1 MRLYYLTIAE
11 SKELLIN
18 NHLLERVVFIM
29 NKNYGDN
36 YFGNEENIGSNT
48 GAAPSSSENTGR
60 SAYSGADTN
69 PYTSPGTASSNA
81 SQNTA
86 AQANSADSSQSAGST
101 GYGENIYSSSS
112 AQPQGSGSYGSSFF
126 DKDGNYRRSYSPTDQ
141 PAGSYDA
148 GGYSSTRYINNSE
161 SSDSAQRSAQSGSY
175 YTTPQSYY
183 TPTSAQQQNV
193 GKKKKEK
200 KKGRG
205 AMAAVMVVCILASG
219 VLGFGGGMLANR
231 VDFTGSGSGSGMQVN
246 EVVQTVSADT
256 GSSGSMSTEDIV
268 KKTQDSVV
276 EITTETVQTGTFT
289 GNYITSGA
297 GSGVIVSENGYI
309 ITNNHVIED
318 ANTITVT
325 TKDGTGYEAT
335 VVGTAAPQLDIALL
349 KIDATGL
356 TPATLGDSDQLEV
369 GEKAVAIGN
378 PLGQLGGTVTEG
390 IISALNRDISIDGV
404 SMELLQTN
412 AEINPGNSGG
422 GLFDGMGNLIGIVV
436 AKSTGEE
443 VEGLGFA
450 IPVNSVKDVLSDLQE
465 YGYVTGIVDT
475 GLQLLDITNAQ
486 TAMIYGV
493 SETGLYI
500 QGIDTGSKAS
510 VAGFRVG
517 DRIVSVDGT
526 EVNTADEFDDALA
539 EHEVGDEVT
548 IRVSRDGRTADI
560 SLELEEY
567 EPESSSTSNGFIND
581 GIYGDYGN
589 MY

>member
-1 MRLYYLTIAE
+1 MD
-11 SKELLIN
+11 
-18 NHLLERVVFIM
+18 
-29 NKNYGDN
+29 KNYGNDYFNNPENTANTDN
-36 YFGNEENIGSNT
+36 KTDVGSVNNADTSNYGRTDNTTSYSSSAQNPYATSNT
-48 GAAPSSSENTGR
+48 AQSSS
-60 SAYSGADTN
+60 
-69 PYTSPGTASSNA
+69 GT
-81 SQNTA
+81 
-86 AQANSADSSQSAGST
+86 T
-101 GYGENIYSSSS
+101 GYSDNIYSS
-112 AQPQGSGSYGSSFF
+112 QGSQAQGSNSSGSGFF
-126 DKDGNYRRSYSPTDQ
+126 DEDGNYRRRYTSTDQ
-141 PAGSYDA
+141 PAGSYDT
-148 GGYSSTRYINNSE
+148 GYSSTRYINNNDSNPG
-161 SSDSAQRSAQSGSY
+161 SSQQSSY

-183 TPTSAQQQNV
+183 TPTAAQQQNG

-205 AMAAVMVVCILASG
+205 ALAAVMVVCILASG
-219 VLGFGGGMLANR
+219 VLGFGGGMLANK
-231 VDFTGSGSGSGMQVN
+231 VNIGGSGSGSGMQVN

-268 KKTQDSVV
+268 KKTQNSVV

-356 TPATLGDSDQLEV
+356 TPATLGDSDQLQV

-422 GLFDGMGNLIGIVV
+422 GLFDGKGNLIGIVV

-450 IPVNSVKDVLSDLQE
+450 IPVNSVKNVLGDLQE

-475 GLQLLDITNAQ
+475 GLQLLDITNTQ

-500 QGIDTGSKAS
+500 QGIDNGSKAS
-510 VAGFRVG
+510 VAGFKVG
-517 DRIVSVDGT
+517 DRIVSVNGT

-548 IRVSRDGRTADI
+548 IKVSRDGRTTDI
-560 SLELEEY
+560 KLELEEY
-567 EPESSSTSNGFIND
+567 KPESSSTSNGFIDD

>member
-1 MRLYYLTIAE
+1 MGLYYLTIAE
-11 SKELLIN
+11 NKVLLIN
-18 NHLLERVVFIM
+18 NHLLERVFTM

-36 YFGNEENIGSNT
+36 YFNNEGNIGKNT
-48 GAAPSSSENTGR
+48 DGNPSSYKGTDNA
-60 SAYSGADTN
+60 SAYSN
-69 PYTSPGTASSNA
+69 PYTS
-81 SQNTA
+81 QNTA
-86 AQANSADSSQSAGST
+86 GSNDSANAAGQANSTNAAQSSNST

-112 AQPQGSGSYGSSFF
+112 SQSQSSGSYGSSFF
-126 DKDGNYRRSYSPTDQ
+126 DKDGNYRRSYSSTDQ

-148 GGYSSTRYINNSE
+148 GGYSSTRYINNNDTTGST
-161 SSDSAQRSAQSGSY
+161 QQSPY

-183 TPTSAQQQNV
+183 TPTSAQQGQSN

-219 VLGFGGGMLANR
+219 VLGFGGGVLANKTN
-231 VDFTGSGSGSGMQVN
+231 VGGSGSGVQVN
-246 EVVQTVSADT
+246 EVVQTVSTSSD
-256 GSSGSMSTEDIV
+256 SSGTMSTADIV
-268 KKTQDSVV
+268 KKTKDSVV

-325 TKDGTGYEAT
+325 TADGTGYEAT
-335 VVGTAAPQLDIALL
+335 VVGTASPQLDIALL

-356 TPATLGDSDQLEV
+356 TAATLGDSDQLEV
-369 GEKAVAIGN
+369 GEKAIAIGN

-390 IISALNRDISIDGV
+390 IISALNRQISIDGT
-404 SMELLQTN
+404 SMDLLQTN

-422 GLFDGMGNLIGIVV
+422 GLFDGKGNLIGIVV
-436 AKSTGEE
+436 AKSTGDEI
-443 VEGLGFA
+443 EGLGFA
-450 IPVNSVKDVLSDLQE
+450 IPVNSVKNVLDDLTE

-475 GLQLLDITNAQ
+475 GLQLLDISNAQ

-500 QGIDTGSKAS
+500 QGIDAGSKAS
-510 VAGFRVG
+510 AAGFKVG

-526 EVNTADEFDDALA
+526 EVSTSDEFESALSS
-539 EHEVGDEVT
+539 HEVGDVVT
-548 IRVSRDGRTADI
+548 ITVSRDGRTANI
-560 SLELEEY
+560 ELELEEY
-567 EPESSSTSNGFIND
+567 SPDSSSTSNGFINE
-581 GIYGDYGN
+581 GVYSNAY
-589 MY
+589 

>member
-1 MRLYYLTIAE
+1 MDE
-11 SKELLIN
+11 
-18 NHLLERVVFIM
+18 
-29 NKNYGDN
+29 NYGNDYFNNPENTANTDN
-36 YFGNEENIGSNT
+36 KTDVGSVNNADTSNYGRTDNTTSYSSSAQNPYATSNT
-48 GAAPSSSENTGR
+48 AQSSS
-60 SAYSGADTN
+60 
-69 PYTSPGTASSNA
+69 GT
-81 SQNTA
+81 
-86 AQANSADSSQSAGST
+86 T
-101 GYGENIYSSSS
+101 GYSDNIYSS
-112 AQPQGSGSYGSSFF
+112 QGSQAQGSNSSGSGFF
-126 DKDGNYRRSYSPTDQ
+126 DEDGNYRRRYTSTDQ

-148 GGYSSTRYINNSE
+148 GYSSTRYINNNDSNPG
-161 SSDSAQRSAQSGSY
+161 SSQQSSY

-183 TPTSAQQQNV
+183 TPTSAQQQNG

-205 AMAAVMVVCILASG
+205 ALAAVMVVCILASG
-219 VLGFGGGMLANR
+219 VLGFGGGMLANK
-231 VDFTGSGSGSGMQVN
+231 VNIGGSGSGSGMQVN

-268 KKTQDSVV
+268 KKTQNSVV

-356 TPATLGDSDQLEV
+356 TPATLGDSDQLQV

-422 GLFDGMGNLIGIVV
+422 GLFDGKGNLIGIVV

-450 IPVNSVKDVLSDLQE
+450 IPVNSVKNVLGDLQE

-475 GLQLLDITNAQ
+475 GLQLLDITNTQ

-510 VAGFRVG
+510 VAGFKVG
-517 DRIVSVDGT
+517 DRIVSVNGT

-548 IRVSRDGRTADI
+548 IKVSRDGRTTDI
-560 SLELEEY
+560 KLELEEY
-567 EPESSSTSNGFIND
+567 KPESSSTSNGFIND